1 MAICVSVVAC
11 ALSLGLPAQ
20 AAEAAPRTDGDLD
33 IARRLENAFEKV
45 ADQASESVVVI
56 TSVQKAKPDAS
67 DDEDNSDN
75 GNDNDGRQFR
85 GTPWEYFFRRHGLR
99 RPQPRDVE
107 DQGSGIVIR
116 RDGYILTNNHVV
128 DGADNIEVRLKDGRV
143 FEDAKLVGKDKATD
157 IAVIK
162 VDGKD
167 LPVARLG
174 DSDKARVGQWAIA
187 IGAPYELDYTF
198 TVGFVSAKGRANLGG
213 ADYENYIQ
221 TDAAINP
228 GNSGG
233 PLCDIEG
240 RVIGV
245 NTLIRGLNRGI
256 GFAIPINMAR
266 EIADQLIAR
275 GRVVRPW
282 IGVAIE
288 PLADD
293 EVLRAMYKDLT
304 DGVVVRAISPN
315 TPAAASDLQPA
326 DIIVSVDGAAVK
338 TPQEL
343 QQQILHKQIG
353 QKVVLDVLR
362 DGKRIQVVVQTAEMT
377 GGPRPASRRMRR
389 APSPEATLGVVVQ
402 TLTKDLAR
410 QLDLEETGGVVVTE
424 VADDS
429 PAQAGGLQ
437 HGDVITAVNRQPVGS
452 SETFKAAIAKA
463 DTKKGVLLSVKREGA
478 ATFVVLREK

>member
-1 MAICVSVVAC
+1 MCVSVVAC
-11 ALSLGLPAQ
+11 ALLVGPPAQ
-20 AAEAAPRTDGDLD
+20 AAGIAPHADGDLD
-33 IARRLENAFEKV
+33 IARRLESAFEKV
-45 ADQASESVVVI
+45 ADQASESVVII
-56 TSVQKAKPDAS
+56 TSVQKEKPDATDDEADS
-67 DDEDNSDN
+67 DDEN
-75 GNDNDGRQFR
+75 GNDGRQFR
-85 GTPWEYFFRRHGLR
+85 GTPWEYFFRRYGLPK
-99 RPQPRDVE
+99 PQPRDVE

-128 DGADNIEVRLKDGRV
+128 DGADTIEVRLKDGRV
-143 FEDAKLVGKDKATD
+143 FENAKLVGKDKATD

-162 VDGKD
+162 VDGQE
-167 LPVARLG
+167 LPVAWMG

-187 IGAPYELDYTF
+187 IGAPYELEYTF
-198 TVGFVSAKGRANLGG
+198 TVGFVSAKGRANLGS

-266 EIADQLIAR
+266 EIADQLIAK

-282 IGVAIE
+282 IGIVIE
-288 PLADD
+288 PLADN
-293 EVLRAMYKDLT
+293 EVLRAMHKDLT

-326 DIIVSVDGAAVK
+326 DIIVGIDGVAVK

-353 QKVVLDVLR
+353 QEVAIDVVR
-362 DGKRIQVVVQTAEMT
+362 GSKRVQVMVQTAEMT
-377 GGPRPASRRMRR
+377 RGPRLASRRMRH
-389 APSPEATLGVVVQ
+389 APGTEAPLGMVVQ
-402 TLTKDLAR
+402 TLTKDLAK

-437 HGDVITAVNRQPVGS
+437 HGDVITAVNRKPIGS
-452 SETFKAAIAKA
+452 AEAFKAAIAKA
-463 DTKKGVLLSVKREGA
+463 DTKKGVLLSVKRDGI